1 MAAFSRARSPLRHLT
16 PRRKAVAAGVLGFA
30 AAVFV
35 LIFVGKNATGEFTI
49 LVGGLFSLCGI
60 LCYDIFGRRLW
71 ESGVS
76 TRIETLSRS
85 SDRLTREV
93 ARNRIDIA
101 ALRDGLAE
109 TASAAARERSMG
121 IASPDR
127 SRDAVQDR
135 TIGTILEHLAVLRT
149 SPARGLPDDPP
160 VPPPAAAAPLPE
172 PLPPPLWSPAHAANE
187 DHTRRP
193 KDAPPEDGLSDTVV
207 RELVRHT
214 LREGSIEIFLQPVVG
229 LPQRKPRFYEVF
241 GRVRARSDLYLSA
254 SRYMDF
260 VHAESAAPEID
271 TLVLSRVFE
280 LLRDSR
286 PESADI
292 PLIFNVS
299 RMTLRDKGFMGDLI
313 LFLRNYHALARRMIF
328 EMPLADFLASDT
340 VQDTVIRGLGKLGC
354 RFSADHVDDFA
365 LGPNRL
371 KAAHVSFLKMDARMI
386 LREGA
391 RQGGIGRIVALR
403 KTLEDNDISLIA
415 EKIETEH
422 DLRELLDYAI
432 PFGQG
437 HLFGKP
443 ALPGEQTRSAPQVD
457 PGSALARRPPAH
469 PVERTRIAGK
479 TAQPRGRIA

>member
-1 MAAFSRARSPLRHLT
+1 MAAFSRARSPLRYLT
-16 PRRKAVAAGVLGFA
+16 SRRKAVAAGVFGFA

-71 ESGVS
+71 ENTVS
-76 TRIETLSRS
+76 ARVETLTRS

-121 IASPDR
+121 IASPER

-160 VPPPAAAAPLPE
+160 PSSSPPPPA
-172 PLPPPLWSPAHAANE
+172 PPPAWSPVQAANE
-187 DHTRRP
+187 DRTRHP
-193 KDAPPEDGLSDTVV
+193 KDNPPEDGLSDTVV

-214 LREGSIEIFLQPVVG
+214 LREGAIDIFLQPVVG

-241 GRVRARSDLYLSA
+241 GRVRARSDLYLPA

-280 LLRDSR
+280 LLREAR

-299 RMTLRDKGFMGDLI
+299 RATLRDKGFMGDLI
-313 LFLRNYHALARRMIF
+313 LFLRNYHVLARRMVF
-328 EMPLADFLASDT
+328 EMPLSDFLASDT
-340 VQDTVIRGLGKLGC
+340 VQDTVISGLGKLGC
-354 RFSADHVDDFA
+354 RFSADHVETFSLDPD
-365 LGPNRL
+365 RL
-371 KAAHVSFLKMDARMI
+371 RAAHVSFLKMDARMI

-391 RQGGIGRIVALR
+391 RQGGIGRVVALR
-403 KTLEDNDISLIA
+403 KALEDNDISLIA

-422 DLRELLDYAI
+422 DLRELLDYAMAL
-432 PFGQG
+432 GQG

-443 ALPGEQTRSAPQVD
+443 ALPGEQPRPVPQAE
-457 PGSALARRPPAH
+457 PGSALIRRPITH
-469 PVERTRIAGK
+469 PVERTRIARK
-479 TAQPRGRIA
+479 PAPPRGHIA